1 MVYLDADKQTYADLN
16 VTGNVYGEQALCS
29 LFLKAE
35 TKKGKEYVVLILLSD
50 CGIVDQ
56 VETARL
62 VIEASH
68 LPLSL
73 IILGMGDN
81 DFQFMN
87 VLDGDD
93 RTLSFNGEKPAR
105 DVGGLWMSQQ

>member
-1 MVYLDADKQTYADLN
+1 MNCRRAK
-16 VTGNVYGEQALCS
+16 E
-29 LFLKAE
+29 AE

-81 DFQFMN
+81 DFQFIN